1 MIFLIFFALIFVV
14 SLSPMDSVFFADILK
29 ESLVERGS
37 ACLPGLGSLAL
48 EEVPAYFSDRG
59 FTINPPYQKI
69 VFSPDGN
76 GDDSLVRRYA
86 KDNGVSVA
94 RASEI
99 VAEHVASLEKDL
111 RVSRTVLLPGLGYLR
126 MTHDGNV
133 FFVAGEGL
141 SFGLDYDML
150 EPVSLR
156 NLPALSAVAAEPEPE
171 LEPVASAE
179 PEPAPAIEPEPEPAA
194 EPEPTPTAESEPTI
208 VPEPATVPEPV
219 AAPAP
224 LPAKPASRTWLRVC
238 LCIAGA
244 ILLLFAALAVCGRL
258 YPDIVDPLLYSEEE
272 LSIIRATL

>member
-171 LEPVASAE
+171 PEPVASAE
-179 PEPAPAIEPEPEPAA
+179 PAAEPELAPAIEPEPEPAA
-194 EPEPTPTAESEPTI
+194 EPEPTPTAESEP
-208 VPEPATVPEPV
+208 ATVSEPV
-219 AAPAP
+219 AAPSP

-238 LCIAGA
+238 LCIAGV

>member
-29 ESLVERGS
+29 ESLVERGN
-37 ACLPGLGSLAL
+37 ACLPGLGSLNL

-69 VFSPDGN
+69 VFSPESS

-156 NLPALSAVAAEPEPE
+156 NLPALSAVAAESEPAPAE
-171 LEPVASAE
+171 AAE
-179 PEPAPAIEPEPEPAA
+179 PEPEIVPAVAAESEPTAAPSAEPEPEPALS
-194 EPEPTPTAESEPTI
+194 PI
-208 VPEPATVPEPV
+208 
-219 AAPAP
+219 
-224 LPAKPASRTWLRVC
+224 PAKPASRTWLRAC
-238 LCIAGA
+238 LCIAGLV
-244 ILLLFAALAVCGRL
+244 LLLFAALAICGRL
-258 YPDIVDPLLYSEEE
+258 YPDIVDPLLYSGEE